1 MSLLKTDP
9 PRWMEKL
16 TTEIHAKQLWD
27 ITMRHRGQITYVLCG
42 DFNTQIRPRRWCLWK
57 RGSQKACAPFC
68 SVRGTLRL
76 LCTMWSNNVQEAQ
89 QQLHS
94 HSALRTQ
101 RKPRAANHHTFWMS
115 SSIWHK
121 WINIYS
127 LCTNSH
133 ISLFPFA
140 LLQVHSLWR
149 KVITR

>member
-16 TTEIHAKQLWD
+16 TTEIHAKQLWE

-42 DFNTQIRPRRWCLWK
+42 DFNTQIRPRRGRLWK

-101 RKPRAANHHTFWMS
+101 RKPRAADHHTFWMS